1 MILYTIQP
9 ENLYEKLLK
18 EKVIVNNGEFLSDF
32 GKDFSGQYKW
42 MAEQMMWRGIE
53 KNFASGLASK
63 YPFWAWYKY
72 SSKKNKPDL
81 RHAGHALRGTN
92 CVCMELELEE
102 DSVLLSNFDLWHC
115 VLNDMPVFA
124 EDEWDDSYAAYKKL
138 SSEKQAEI
146 KNKSWEKIFTDFS
159 DSPVQATFWT
169 LRLEDVRHIRKFT
182 AR

>member
-1 MILYTIQP
+1 MQLYSIQP

-18 EKVIVNNGEFLSDF
+18 EKELTNNGEFLSDF

-42 MAEQMMWRGIE
+42 MTEQMQRRGIE
-53 KNFASGLASK
+53 KTHGAK

-81 RHAGHALRGTN
+81 RQAGHALRGTN
-92 CVCMELELEE
+92 CVCMELELAE

-124 EDEWDDSYAAYKKL
+124 EDEWDDSYAAYKKQ
-138 SSEKQAEI
+138 SSEEQARI
-146 KNKSWEKIFTDFS
+146 KNQSWEKIFTYFS